1 MNFHVV
7 LLLLGSILVAI
18 RISFFILSDMSSS
31 CTTTTTITSS
41 GGIEL
46 AAAPKTVMASTEDAI
61 VPLPVHNIS
70 EKLSPEEQ
78 EFWKQPQN
86 GGFEPCIEFSDE
98 YRQDSGAI
106 TAEKRRFLI
115 VSVDGGLN
123 QQRNE
128 IIDAVVIARILGA
141 ALVVPVLQ
149 RHGVWKDDSE
159 FSEIFDVEHFKATL
173 RSDVMIV
180 SSLPAELLTVRIY
193 PETLPPDST
202 PDVVRSKFQS
212 KLMERRV
219 IYLYEMRHKLS
230 RALPLDLQRLRCK
243 VAFQALKFAA
253 NIRTVGEKL
262 AERIWKD
269 GPYIALHLR
278 LEKDVW
284 VHAGCLPEVSPK
296 LDAAVAGEQKRRPEL
311 VNDMNMTY
319 EQRREAGYCPLNADQ
334 VARLLKALGAP
345 RSGKIY
351 LAGGEPYGGAK
362 AVKPL
367 SRLFPNLTSKEKLAF
382 PGELEPFMGKPSAL
396 AAVDYII
403 SLNSGVFMPSTGGN
417 MAHALQGHRAYI
429 GHRKVIRPHKG
440 VMAKAFLSGKSLS
453 DEEFSRMMK
462 SMHQNLQG
470 QPLPITG
477 TRQGYQD
484 VTAFPVPECMCK
496 RNLSVSL

>member
-18 RISFFILSDMSSS
+18 RISFFVLTDMPSS
-31 CTTTTTITSS
+31 CSTTTTTVSS
-41 GGIEL
+41 GGTEL
-46 AAAPKTVMASTEDAI
+46 VAAPETVGTNSEDAI

-78 EFWKQPQN
+78 EFWKQPHN

-98 YRQDSGAI
+98 YRQASGAI

-149 RHGVWKDDSE
+149 RHAVWKDNSE
-159 FSEIFDVEHFKATL
+159 FNEIFDVEHFKATL

-180 SSLPAELLTVRIY
+180 SSLPADLFTVRIS

-202 PDVVRSKFQS
+202 PAVVRSLLQS
-212 KLMERRV
+212 KLMGRRV
-219 IYLYEMRHKLS
+219 VYLYELRHKLP

-243 VAFQALKFAA
+243 VAFQALRFAA
-253 NIRTVGEKL
+253 NIRTLGEKL

-284 VHAGCLPEVSPK
+284 MHAGCLPEV
-296 LDAAVAGEQKRRPEL
+296 
-311 VNDMNMTY
+311 
-319 EQRREAGYCPLNADQ
+319 
-334 VARLLKALGAP
+334 LLKALGAP
-345 RSGKIY
+345 RRGKIY
-351 LAGGEPYGGAK
+351 LAGGNPYGGAK

-403 SLNSGVFMPSTGGN
+403 SLNSDVFMPSTGGN
-417 MAHALQGHRAYI
+417 MASALQGHRAYI
-429 GHRKVIRPHKG
+429 GHRKLIIPNRG
-440 VMAKAFLSGKSLS
+440 VMAKAFLPGKSLS
-453 DEEFSRMMK
+453 DEEFSRIMK
-462 SMHQNLQG
+462 SMHRQLQG
-470 QPLPITG
+470 QPMPITG
-477 TRQGYQD
+477 IRQAYQD
-484 VTAFPVPECMCK
+484 VTAFPAPECMCK